1 MFLAFPEFGKYST
14 PLLFLTLQ
22 GLIFAFLLLRKYLKD
37 KNISD
42 LFLFGILIFACYGQT
57 CYTVGFMGWYDTYR
71 TTKINYAL
79 FSVGIVLAPLIY
91 LYIKSITTSQ
101 FKLRSLD
108 FFHFLPFLLFALY
121 RVAIYIYDFM
131 QPGFHEVQNGVL
143 KLSLDEPYVQPLMAT
158 FGFAQMLLYLA
169 FTLQLFYNYR
179 RKINAF
185 FSNTYKLELN
195 WIRNF
200 LYVYTFLFAY
210 DVVETII
217 SSFFMELW
225 YTQKWWLVFIS
236 GIAITYVGIKGYFT
250 DTTKLKKLSFSFTPN
265 KISVP
270 EFQNGQKKKISK
282 DAVEQIKLLMESE
295 KPYLDP
301 ELNLI
306 DLAKRANMSRSQL
319 SETINL
325 GFKKNFNDFVNMYR
339 IEAFKKMIEA
349 EKHQQ
354 LSLLGI
360 AYECGFNSKAT
371 FNRVFKK
378 LTQTSPTEF
387 LKAAV

>member
-22 GLIFAFLLLRKYLKD
+22 GLIFAFLLLRRYVKD
-37 KNISD
+37 KNLSD
-42 LFLFGILIFACYGQT
+42 VFLFWILIFACYGQT

-71 TTKINYAL
+71 NTKINYML

-101 FKLRSLD
+101 FKIKRID
-108 FFHFLPFLLFALY
+108 FFHFLPFTLFALY
-121 RVAIYIYDFM
+121 RISIYVLDWF
-131 QPGFHEVQNGVL
+131 QPGFHDTQNGVL
-143 KLSLDEPYVQPLMAT
+143 KLSLDEPYVQPLMTA

-169 FTLQLFYNYR
+169 FTLQLFFNYR
-179 RKINAF
+179 KKINAF

-200 LYVYTFLFAY
+200 LFVYTFLFGY
-210 DVVETII
+210 DVVQTII
-217 SSFFMELW
+217 SSFFVELG
-225 YTQKWWLVFIS
+225 YTQQWWLVFIS
-236 GIAITYVGIKGYFT
+236 GIAITYIGIKGYFT
-250 DTTKLKKLSFSFTPN
+250 DTTKLKKLNFSFSPH

-270 EFQNGQKKKISK
+270 ELQNGSRKEVPQEVI
-282 DAVEQIKLLMESE
+282 DQIKKLMESE

-319 SETINL
+319 SETINH
-325 GFKKNFNDFVNMYR
+325 GFQKNFNDFVNMYR
-339 IEAFKKMIEA
+339 IEAFKKMIAA
-349 EKHQQ
+349 EKHEQ

>member
-22 GLIFAFLLLRKYLKD
+22 GLIFAFLLLRRYVKD
-37 KNISD
+37 KNLSD
-42 LFLFGILIFACYGQT
+42 VFLFWILIFACYGQT

-71 TTKINYAL
+71 NTKINYML

-101 FKLRSLD
+101 FKIKRID
-108 FFHFLPFLLFALY
+108 FFHFLPFTLFALY
-121 RVAIYIYDFM
+121 RISIYVLDWF
-131 QPGFHEVQNGVL
+131 QPGFHDTQNGVL
-143 KLSLDEPYVQPLMAT
+143 KLSLDEPYVQPLMTA

-169 FTLQLFYNYR
+169 FTLQLFFNYR
-179 RKINAF
+179 KKINAF

-200 LYVYTFLFAY
+200 LFVYTFLFGY
-210 DVVETII
+210 DVVQTII
-217 SSFFMELW
+217 SSFFVKLG
-225 YTQKWWLVFIS
+225 YTQQWWLVFIS
-236 GIAITYVGIKGYFT
+236 GIAITYIGIKGYFT
-250 DTTKLKKLSFSFTPN
+250 VTTKLKKLNFSFSPH

-270 EFQNGQKKKISK
+270 ELQNGSRKEVPQEVI
-282 DAVEQIKLLMESE
+282 DQIKKLMESE

-319 SETINL
+319 SETINH
-325 GFKKNFNDFVNMYR
+325 GFQKNFNDFVNMYR
-339 IEAFKKMIEA
+339 IEAFKKMIAA
-349 EKHQQ
+349 EKHEQ

>member
-22 GLIFAFLLLRKYLKD
+22 GLIFAFLLLRRYFQE
-37 KNISD
+37 KNVSD
-42 LFLFGILIFACYGQT
+42 LFLFWILIFACYGQT

-91 LYIKSITTSQ
+91 LYIKSITTSLFQ
-101 FKLRSLD
+101 FKRLD
-108 FFHFLPFLLFALY
+108 FLHFLPFVLFALY
-121 RVAIYIYDFM
+121 RISIYTYDWL
-131 QPGFHEVQNGVL
+131 QPGFHDNQNGVL
-143 KLSLDEPYVQPLMAT
+143 KLSLDEPYVQPLMTA

-169 FTLQLFYNYR
+169 FTLQLFFNYR

-200 LYVYTFLFAY
+200 LLVYTFLFSY
-210 DVVETII
+210 DVIQTII
-217 SSFFMELW
+217 SEFFVELG
-225 YTQKWWLVFIS
+225 YTQQWWLVFFA
-236 GIAITYVGIKGYFT
+236 GIAITFVGIKGFFT
-250 DTTKLKKLSFSFTPN
+250 DTTKLKKLNFSFTPN
-265 KISVP
+265 KVSVP
-270 EFQNGQKKKISK
+270 EIQNSPKKEVSKEAIAHIS
-282 DAVEQIKLLMESE
+282 QLMESE

-325 GFKKNFNDFVNMYR
+325 GFRKNFNDFVNMYR
-339 IEAFKKMIEA
+339 IEAFKKMIAE
-349 EKHQQ
+349 EKHEQ

-360 AYECGFNSKAT
+360 AFECGFNSKAT

-378 LTQTSPTEF
+378 LTQTSPSEF
-387 LKAAV
+387 LKAAI

>member
-1 MFLAFPEFGKYST
+1 MFLGFPEFGKYST
-14 PLLFLTLQ
+14 PLLFLSLQ
-22 GLIFAFLLLRKYLKD
+22 GLIFAFLLFRKYLQG

-42 LFLFGILIFACYGQT
+42 LFLFAILIFACYGQT

-71 TTKINYAL
+71 NTKINYAL
-79 FSVGIVLAPLIY
+79 FSVGIAIAPLIY
-91 LYIKSITTSQ
+91 LYIKSITTSE
-101 FKLRSLD
+101 FRLRSRD
-108 FFHFLPFLLFALY
+108 SFHFLPLFLFVVY
-121 RVAIYIYDFM
+121 RITIYTLDLM
-131 QPGFHEVQNGVL
+131 EPGFQDVQNGTL
-143 KLSLDEPYVQPLMAT
+143 KLSLDEPYVQPLMTA

-169 FTLQLFYNYR
+169 FTLQLFFNYR
-179 RKINAF
+179 KKINAF

-200 LYVYTFLFAY
+200 LFVYSFLFLY
-210 DVVETII
+210 DVVQTVI
-217 SSFFMELW
+217 SAFFVELG
-225 YTQKWWLVFIS
+225 YTQQWWLVFFS

-250 DTTKLKKLSFSFTPN
+250 DTTKLKKLNFSFSPN

-270 EFQNGQKKKISK
+270 ELQNIRKKEVSEEAI
-282 DAVEQIKLLMESE
+282 EQIKTLMEIE

-325 GFKKNFNDFVNMYR
+325 GFNKNFNDFVNMYR
-339 IEAFKKMIEA
+339 IEAFKKMIAA
-349 EKHQQ
+349 EKHEQ

-360 AYECGFNSKAT
+360 AFECGFNSKAT

-378 LTQTSPTEF
+378 LTQSSPTEF
-387 LKAAV
+387 LKAI

>member
-14 PLLFLTLQ
+14 PLLFLSLQ
-22 GLIFAFLLLRKYLKD
+22 GLIFAFLLLRKYIQQ

-42 LFLFGILIFACYGQT
+42 LFLFAILIFACYGQT

-71 TTKINYAL
+71 NTKINYAL
-79 FSVGIVLAPLIY
+79 FSVGIVIAPLIY
-91 LYIKSITTSQ
+91 LYIKSITTSE
-101 FKLRSLD
+101 FKLKSRD
-108 FFHFLPFLLFALY
+108 FFHFLPFVLFALY
-121 RVAIYIYDFM
+121 RISIYTLDFI
-131 QPGFHEVQNGVL
+131 QPGFHDVQNGML
-143 KLSLDEPYVQPLMAT
+143 KLSLDEPYVQPLMT
-158 FGFAQMLLYLA
+158 VFGFAQMLLYLA

-200 LYVYTFLFAY
+200 LFVYTFLFLY
-210 DVVETII
+210 DVVETVV
-217 SSFFMELW
+217 SAYFVELG
-225 YTQKWWLVFIS
+225 YTQQWWLVFFS

-250 DTTKLKKLSFSFTPN
+250 DTTKLKKLNFSFSPN

-270 EFQNGQKKKISK
+270 ELQNIRKREVSK
-282 DAVEQIKLLMESE
+282 EAIEQIKTLMDTE

-325 GFKKNFNDFVNMYR
+325 GFNKNFNDFVNMYR
-339 IEAFKKMIEA
+339 IEAFKKMIAA
-349 EKHQQ
+349 EKHEQ

-360 AYECGFNSKAT
+360 AFECGFNSKAT

-378 LTQTSPTEF
+378 LTQRSPSEF
-387 LKAAV
+387 LKAAI

>member
-14 PLLFLTLQ
+14 PLLFLSLQ
-22 GLIFAFLLLRKYLKD
+22 GLIFAVLLLRKYIQG

-42 LFLFGILIFACYGQT
+42 LFLFAILIFTCYGQT

-71 TTKINYAL
+71 NTKINYAL
-79 FSVGIVLAPLIY
+79 FSVGIVIAPLIY

-101 FKLRSLD
+101 FRLTRRD
-108 FFHFLPFLLFALY
+108 AFHFLPFVLFAAY
-121 RVAIYIYDFM
+121 RITIYTLDLI
-131 QPGFHEVQNGVL
+131 QPGFHNVQNGIL
-143 KLSLDEPYVQPLMAT
+143 KLSLDEPYVQPLMTA

-169 FTLQLFYNYR
+169 FTLQLFFNYR
-179 RKINAF
+179 KKINAF
-185 FSNTYKLELN
+185 FSNTYRLELN

-200 LYVYTFLFAY
+200 LLVYGFLFLY
-210 DVVETII
+210 DVVQTAI
-217 SSFFMELW
+217 STFFVELG
-225 YTQKWWLVFIS
+225 YTQQWWLVFFS

-250 DTTKLKKLSFSFTPN
+250 DTTKLKKLNFSFSPN

-270 EFQNGQKKKISK
+270 ELQNIRKKEVSEKAI
-282 DAVEQIKLLMESE
+282 EQIKTLMENE

-325 GFKKNFNDFVNMYR
+325 GFNMNFNDFVNMYR
-339 IEAFKKMIEA
+339 IEAFKKMIAA
-349 EKHQQ
+349 EKHEQ

-360 AYECGFNSKAT
+360 AFECGFNSKAT

-378 LTQTSPTEF
+378 LTQSSPTEF
-387 LKAAV
+387 LKAI